1 MIHEA
6 TRNVT
11 KRRPE
16 GHEVRATVFRDASC
30 GFVDKIFSAVGPG
43 LTSVRAVRPPLRSHA
58 LKRSGLLFVA
68 ALLLAA
74 ASASC
79 RRGGAGDDNTDAG
92 GIVVVNA
99 PAAGVVRR
107 VLVSEGVAVNEGAG
121 VVEIAVRTQPQGA
134 RVSPTEDPVARAA
147 KNIGSAQNEIEAAR
161 AEVVRAEVEVHRLEP
176 LVASGQSSQG
186 ELDGARATYER
197 AQQRFQR
204 AQTAA
209 ESAQS
214 GLVAARQQ
222 QLGGTKAPATSP
234 TPTEQIVVAR
244 ASVAGRVSVL
254 NVRVGETVTA
264 GQPLAT
270 LRAGGE

>member
-1 MIHEA
+1 
-6 TRNVT
+6 VT
-11 KRRPE
+11 KRR
-16 GHEVRATVFRDASC
+16 RA
-30 GFVDKIFSAVGPG
+30 
-43 LTSVRAVRPPLRSHA
+43 LSVA
-58 LKRSGLLFVA
+58 LALVA
-68 ALLLAA
+68 CAA
-74 ASASC
+74 ASC
-79 RRGGAGDDNTDAG
+79 RSGAGDEAG

-99 PAAGVVRR
+99 PASGVVRR
-107 VLVSEGVAVNEGAG
+107 VLVSEGATVNEGAG
-121 VVEIAVRTQPQGA
+121 VVEIVVRMQPQSTQA
-134 RVSPTEDPVARAA
+134 PPSQDPVVRAA
-147 KNIGSAQNEIEAAR
+147 QTLGAAQSEIEAAR

-234 TPTEQIVVAR
+234 TPTEQTVVAR

>member
-1 MIHEA
+1 MMRDA
-6 TRNVT
+6 RDMARPLAS
-11 KRRPE
+11 KRRGLPL
-16 GHEVRATVFRDASC
+16 
-30 GFVDKIFSAVGPG
+30 AV
-43 LTSVRAVRPPLRSHA
+43 
-58 LKRSGLLFVA
+58 
-68 ALLLAA
+68 LLLLVV
-74 ASASC
+74 SASC
-79 RRGGAGDDNTDAG
+79 RSGANDEAS

-99 PAAGVVRR
+99 PASGVVKR
-107 VLVSEGVAVNEGAG
+107 VLVSEGAMVNEGAG
-121 VVEIAVRTQPQGA
+121 VVEIVVRTQPQSTQA
-134 RVSPTEDPVARAA
+134 PPSQDPVARAA
-147 KNIGSAQNEIEAAR
+147 QNIGAAQSEIEAAR

-176 LVASGQSSQG
+176 LVASGQGSQG

-209 ESAQS
+209 QSAQS

-222 QLGGTKAPATSP
+222 QLGGTKAPATST
-234 TPTEQIVVAR
+234 TPPEQVVVAR
-244 ASVAGRVSVL
+244 ATTAGRVSVL